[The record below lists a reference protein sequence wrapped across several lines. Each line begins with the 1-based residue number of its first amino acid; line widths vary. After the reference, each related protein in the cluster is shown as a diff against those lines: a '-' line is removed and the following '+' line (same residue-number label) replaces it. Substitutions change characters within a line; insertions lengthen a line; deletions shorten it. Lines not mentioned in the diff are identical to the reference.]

1 MRRLES
7 LAGLSV
13 QDAELKLFPESNSA
27 IAAGKE
33 RTASTDAE
41 SSRADQGLVAES
53 GAVEARQGLSDAAT
67 VTASAKKINAKRKK
81 KNGISQRGPLLITH
95 SGEEAP
101 SPLEA

>member
-1 MRRLES
+1 MPRLES

-53 GAVEARQGLSDAAT
+53 GVRCGDSYCQREKNKRQEEEEERYLAAR
-67 VTASAKKINAKRKK
+67 TALDHAFR
-81 KNGISQRGPLLITH
+81 
-95 SGEEAP
+95 
-101 SPLEA
+101 